1 MGRCPLC
8 DIEMREVSAHAN
20 PGQMIVLDQC
30 GKCGGIWCDKWELFP
45 IDPQEASRLDPLNE
59 RLLRNPVMMEEKQL
73 CCPRCSDRLQVF
85 HDPLLPSEIQ
95 LQRCHRCEGIWLNR
109 GQFSRYKRLQEKTR
123 SEKLDHERI
132 IQKVVK
138 VAPDPHAWVTTG
150 TRGIFAYP
158 HAEEEPDLS
167 AKATLRGAFS
177 LILQALLRLVLGF

>member
-1 MGRCPLC
+1 
-8 DIEMREVSAHAN
+8 MREVSAHAN

-45 IDPQEASRLDPLNE
+45 IDPGEAPRLDPLDE
-59 RLLRNPVMMEEKQL
+59 RLLRNPVMMKEKQL
-73 CCPRCSDRLQVF
+73 CCPRCRDRLQVF

-109 GQFSRYKRLQEKTR
+109 GQFGRYKSLQKKTR
-123 SEKLDHERI
+123 LEKLAPEETVRR
-132 IQKVVK
+132 VVD
-138 VAPDPHAWVTTG
+138 ACPDPHAWVTTG

-177 LILQALLRLVLGF
+177 LVLQALLRLVLGF

>member
-8 DIEMREVSAHAN
+8 DIEMREVSARAN

-45 IDPQEASRLDPLNE
+45 IDPDEASRLDPLDE
-59 RLLRNPVMMEEKQL
+59 KLLQNPVMMKEKPL
-73 CCPRCSDRLQVF
+73 CCPRCRDRLQVF
-85 HDPLLPSEIQ
+85 HDPLLPQEIH
-95 LQRCHRCEGIWLNR
+95 LQRCPRCDGIWLNR
-109 GQFSRYKRLQEKTR
+109 GEFSRYKRLQQKTR
-123 SEKLDHERI
+123 SEKLDHEGI
-132 IQKVVK
+132 IQRVAK

-177 LILQALLRLVLGF
+177 LILQALLRLVFGI